1 MQFISGH
8 QVYGSLGYSSSVP
21 SLASPSMAHTPAFV
35 FGTGSLV
42 GGSFVY
48 CPRPVSSSRR
58 FSPRRC
64 SCWSFPFLLEL
75 SSACVCYF
83 CTPCLCRTRLLTCRR
98 FSAVQR
104 RCSFCLSPAS
114 QPPLGRT
121 PSPRFRVAVSS
132 VSVQSVQSVQFSS
145 LGFVAV
151 HQWSSGLR

>member
-8 QVYGSLGYSSSVP
+8 QVYGSFGYSSSVP
-21 SLASPSMAHTPAFV
+21 SLASPSMAHTQVFV
-35 FGTGSLV
+35 FGTGTLV

-64 SCWSFPFLLEL
+64 TGSCWSFLLEL

-83 CTPCLCRTRLLTCRR
+83 CTPCLGRTRLLSCRR

-104 RCSFCLSPAS
+104 RCFFCLSPAS
-114 QPPLGRT
+114 QPPLCRT

-132 VSVQSVQSVQFSS
+132 VSVHVSSRHFSS
-145 LGFVAV
+145 VL
-151 HQWSSGLR
+151 